1 MITIGNWYIIT
12 KGELEKIKQTE
23 IALKRRFTPAQIED
37 LRAGKIQFTALSKET
52 PGIAG
57 EGGGGMNMQLLIE
70 ETKRIAYGHAW
81 SIQYEVTSYSAI
93 PEEPQIH
100 VYIERPFGCAH
111 ADIANTYQGALDNL
125 KRAMNVDRPNSR
137 RGSARRGTP

>member
-1 MITIGNWYIIT
+1 
-12 KGELEKIKQTE
+12 
-23 IALKRRFTPAQIED
+23 
-37 LRAGKIQFTALSKET
+37 
-52 PGIAG
+52 
-57 EGGGGMNMQLLIE
+57 MNMQLLIE

-125 KRAMNVDRPNSR
+125 KRAMHVDRPIPDEAPPEEVHHDGQR
-137 RGSARRGTP
+137 LDPAHP